1 MKKLVILPV
10 LLLAAT
16 GCTNRQPIVID
27 TVTPAAQ
34 IEKELDIDVET
45 IAKEVSELR
54 EEMNRGSAR
63 TDDMKKAER
72 GQLNPEPDS
81 ILSKKVDMF
90 WQGEVDLVLEKI
102 AKDIGYKF
110 TKKGVTKGFN
120 PIVLVDAK
128 QLRYIDILEDLG
140 WQLSPYGHGLVVK
153 EKAKVLQLYK

>member
-1 MKKLVILPV
+1 MKKLLMLSMV
-10 LLLAAT
+10 LLT
-16 GCTNRQPIVID
+16 VGCSNKQPIVID

-34 IEKELDIDVET
+34 IEKELDMDVEM

-54 EEMNRGSAR
+54 EEMNRGTVR
-63 TDDMKKAER
+63 TEAIKKAER
-72 GQLNPEPDS
+72 GKLNPDQGS
-81 ILSKKVDMF
+81 VLSKRVDLF

-120 PIVLVDAK
+120 PIVMIDAK
-128 QLRYIDILEDLG
+128 QLRYIDILEELG
-140 WQLSPYGHGLVVK
+140 WQLSPYGHGLIVK